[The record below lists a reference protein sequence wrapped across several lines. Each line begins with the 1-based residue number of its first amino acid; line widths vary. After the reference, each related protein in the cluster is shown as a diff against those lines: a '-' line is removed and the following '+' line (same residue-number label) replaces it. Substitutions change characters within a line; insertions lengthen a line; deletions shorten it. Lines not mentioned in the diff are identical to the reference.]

1 MAMPGGS
8 ETEQGHPPA
17 MGAPGSPP
25 EAPVTGRQPRGD
37 RDPSIL
43 AAVLAGPQDIDGV
56 VDTMTEFGERIRG
69 ERGERDGVLCFNRLY
84 LAVTCGV
91 RRALGRRRFFKQPEQ
106 MAKLDV
112 GFAELYFA
120 ALDADAAGTA
130 VPRCWEPLFRHRDDP
145 AISSLQFALG
155 GMNAHINHDLPIALL
170 RDWERRGGRPAREEP
185 AYADFCKINK
195 ILQAEERREREELR
209 SRLLDDLARFDR
221 IDERLAI
228 WSVEAARAEAWATA
242 DCLWDLRH
250 HTEPETLLSGA
261 LDHLVGFAG
270 DALLTPIR

>member
-1 MAMPGGS
+1 M
-8 ETEQGHPPA
+8 
-17 MGAPGSPP
+17 
-25 EAPVTGRQPRGD
+25 
-37 RDPSIL
+37 
-43 AAVLAGPQDIDGV
+43 LAGGEDIDGV
-56 VDTMTEFGERIRG
+56 VDTMTEFGERIRVEHG
-69 ERGERDGVLCFNRLY
+69 EQDGVLCFNRLY

-91 RRALGRRRFFKQPEQ
+91 RQGLHRRRYFKEPEQ
-106 MAKLDV
+106 MAMLDV

-120 ALDADAAGTA
+120 ALEADLAGTA
-130 VPRCWEPLFRHRDDP
+130 VPRCWEPLFRRRDDP
-145 AISSLQFALG
+145 AISALQFALG

-170 RDWERRGGRPAREEP
+170 RDWERRGDRPDRAGP

-195 ILQAEERREREELR
+195 ILQTEERRERKELR

-221 IDERLAI
+221 IDERVAI

-250 HTEPETLLSGA
+250 HTEPEALLSGA

-270 DALLTPIR
+270 DALLTPVR